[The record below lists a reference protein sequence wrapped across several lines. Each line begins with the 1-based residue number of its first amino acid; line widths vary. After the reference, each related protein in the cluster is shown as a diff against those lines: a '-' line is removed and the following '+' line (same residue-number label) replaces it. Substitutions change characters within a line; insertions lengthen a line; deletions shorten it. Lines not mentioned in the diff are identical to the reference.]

1 MNPLSNLIHVP
12 MHHFYLGE
20 GGIDS
25 TYSYLLEF
33 LKINNIERENIALD
47 EVYESIGVGEVSTIQ
62 EHHSE
67 RGSNIGKKIILV
79 RTKSINEVAE
89 HALLKVCEE
98 PTEDTIIFILIPSLS
113 SVRGTLRSR
122 AHIVRM
128 PSVVSAYD
136 KVAVEFIKV
145 NKNERMEMIAEII
158 AKHKDNDTS
167 APLRDEARELVD
179 ALLTLSHKVYKFP
192 YGSNDKEKLNH
203 LIQAHKYLSTS
214 GASVKMILEHLA
226 LML

>member
-1 MNPLSNLIHVP
+1 MNPLSNLIHMP
-12 MHHFYLGE
+12 MHHFYLVEGE
-20 GGIDS
+20 LEN
-25 TYSYLLEF
+25 TYTNLLDF
-33 LKINNIERENIALD
+33 LKLNNIEKDNIALN
-47 EVYESIGVGEVSTIQ
+47 EVYESIGVEQVSILQ

-67 RGSNIGKKIILV
+67 RSSNLGKKIIIV
-79 RTKSINEVAE
+79 RTKSINEIAE
-89 HALLKVCEE
+89 HALLKMCEE
-98 PTEDTIIFILIPSLS
+98 PTKDTIIFILIPSLS

-122 AHIVRM
+122 AHIIRM
-128 PSVVSAYD
+128 QGMVSAYD
-136 KVAVEFIKV
+136 KVAVTFMKV

-158 AKHKDNDTS
+158 AKHKDDDTS

-192 YGSNDKEKLNH
+192 YESNDKEKLNH

>member
-12 MHHFYLGE
+12 MHHFYLVE